1 MTTRPPRCSHPRT
14 GARLALAALA
24 LALSACASTA
34 PVLYSKKSDPLV
46 LDERARK
53 DIADCSRL
61 ADDRVGRNGL
71 NGQKVARQAGAAGAV
86 GFAATAVGSLVGGAR
101 EAWERARVAAA
112 GGATGM
118 ATKLLLE
125 WNEGDEVFQGYVER
139 CLASRGHDVLG
150 WR

>member
-1 MTTRPPRCSHPRT
+1 MNARPHRT
-14 GARLALAALA
+14 GRLAIAALA
-24 LALSACASTA
+24 LALSACANTA
-34 PVLYSKKSDPLV
+34 PVLYAKKTDGVALDP
-46 LDERARK
+46 RARQ

-61 ADDRVGRNGL
+61 ADARVGRNGL
-71 NGQKVARQAGAAGAV
+71 NGEKVARQAGAAGAV

-101 EAWERARVAAA
+101 QAWERARVAAA

-118 ATKLLLE
+118 AAKLLLE
-125 WNEGDEVFQGYVER
+125 WNEGDDVYQGYVER

>member
-1 MTTRPPRCSHPRT
+1 MNTRPPRT
-14 GARLALAALA
+14 GRLALAALA
-24 LALSACASTA
+24 LALSACANTA
-34 PVLYSKKSDPLV
+34 PVLYSKKSDAVV
-46 LDERARK
+46 LDERARR

-61 ADDRVGRNGL
+61 ADARVGRNGL
-71 NGQKVARQAGAAGAV
+71 NGEKVARQAGAAGAV

-118 ATKLLLE
+118 AAKLLLE
-125 WNEGDEVFQGYVER
+125 WNEGDEVYQGYVER
-139 CLASRGHDVLG
+139 CLAARGHDVLG

>member
-1 MTTRPPRCSHPRT
+1 MNTRPPRT
-14 GARLALAALA
+14 GRLALAALA
-24 LALSACASTA
+24 LALSACANTA
-34 PVLYSKKSDPLV
+34 PVLYSKQSDAVV
-46 LDERARK
+46 LDERARR

-61 ADDRVGRNGL
+61 ADARVGRNGL
-71 NGQKVARQAGAAGAV
+71 NGEKVARQAGAAGAV

-118 ATKLLLE
+118 AAKLLLE
-125 WNEGDEVFQGYVER
+125 WNEGDEVYQGYVER
-139 CLASRGHDVLG
+139 CLAARGHDVLG